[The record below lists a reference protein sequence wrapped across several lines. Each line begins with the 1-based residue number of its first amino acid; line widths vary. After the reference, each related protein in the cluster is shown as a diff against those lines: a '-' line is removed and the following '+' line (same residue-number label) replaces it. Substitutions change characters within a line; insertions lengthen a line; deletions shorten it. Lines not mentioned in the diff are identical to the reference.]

1 MKKNLAFVA
10 VLTLVLTSCSDNDTA
25 STTPPPAGTYS
36 LIRVQGGL
44 MGGNWQLPA
53 DKVVWNI
60 NTTQDSVT
68 ITNNA
73 PQNGTPAGPASGIYA
88 YKVDN
93 R

>member
-1 MKKNLAFVA
+1 M
-10 VLTLVLTSCSDNDTA
+10 
-25 STTPPPAGTYS
+25 
-36 LIRVQGGL
+36 
-44 MGGNWQLPA
+44 
-53 DKVVWNI
+53 WNI

-93 R
+93 TAGDNAVCDVSLYVNNGYFGCYSKSKDTIKVNDVHADGFLYTFVKN